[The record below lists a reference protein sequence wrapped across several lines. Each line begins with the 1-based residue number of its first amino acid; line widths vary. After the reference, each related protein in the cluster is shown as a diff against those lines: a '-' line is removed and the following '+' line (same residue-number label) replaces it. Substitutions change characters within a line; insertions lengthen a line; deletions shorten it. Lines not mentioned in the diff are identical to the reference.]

1 MSPGRTRAPR
11 RQPASAAGLER
22 ATLARARPDAHPEA
36 QQAAACFDALPT
48 AQAQMALVREIV
60 ATRASELTLAY
71 RNVAAVL
78 AGYKASTA
86 ADGEALHP
94 RPCVVFVVK
103 RKWTSADAGTPEQ
116 RLPARL
122 LTYGPPTAG
131 AGADLVERVLY
142 AVPTDVQLAQHYT
155 GARAQAAGCI
165 TVADPDPVCNLPGTL
180 TCWVR
185 IHELSGAAPQRLGL
199 SAMHVLSPVPRLPLP
214 AQGAG
219 FRALGAAPV
228 VRGSSL
234 PWGGRMDLDTGQ
246 VFDAQCAAVADSAW
260 LDSAYAGW
268 QLSATDPF
276 LTSPAALDRLAPH
289 TLFRILVPDNH
300 PAAGGAARPPVLAQF
315 RAMVGAETDI
325 GYQVRRNGQRF
336 EVPLHHAE
344 LIVLQLRANGPPTL
358 SGDSGSAVLAVQADG
373 SNIFVGM
380 HIAGGQGLSFV
391 LPAWQLFDPARWST
405 LPAGTVA
412 LVPSFQA

>member
-1 MSPGRTRAPR
+1 
-11 RQPASAAGLER
+11 
-22 ATLARARPDAHPEA
+22 
-36 QQAAACFDALPT
+36 
-48 AQAQMALVREIV
+48 MALVREIV
-60 ATRASELTLAY
+60 ATRARELTLAY

-86 ADGEALHP
+86 AEGEELYP

-103 RKWTSADAGTPEQ
+103 RKWTSADTGTPEQ

-122 LTYGPPTAG
+122 LTYGPAAAG
-131 AGADLVERVLY
+131 AGADLAGRVLY
-142 AVPTDVQLAQHYT
+142 AVPTDVQLAQHYI

-185 IHELSGAAPQRLGL
+185 IHSLSGGAPQRLGL
-199 SAMHVLSPVPRLPLP
+199 SAMHVLSPVPRLSLP
-214 AQGAG
+214 AQGAD
-219 FRALGAAPV
+219 FRAFGAPPV

-234 PWGGRMDLDTGQ
+234 HWGGQMNLDTGQ
-246 VFDAQCAAVADSAW
+246 VFDAQCAAMADSAW

-276 LTSPAALDRLAPH
+276 LTSPAAFDRLAPY

-300 PAAGGAARPPVLAQF
+300 PAAAGAVRPPVLAQF

-325 GYQVRRNGQRF
+325 AYQVRRSGQRF

-344 LIVLQLRANGPPTL
+344 LIVLQLQANGPPTL

-373 SNIFVGM
+373 SNVFVGM
-380 HIAGGQGLSFV
+380 HIAAAQGLSYV

>member
-1 MSPGRTRAPR
+1 
-11 RQPASAAGLER
+11 
-22 ATLARARPDAHPEA
+22 
-36 QQAAACFDALPT
+36 
-48 AQAQMALVREIV
+48 MALVREIV
-60 ATRASELTLAY
+60 TTRARELTLGY

-86 ADGEALHP
+86 ADGEALYP
-94 RPCVVFVVK
+94 QPCVVFVVK
-103 RKWTSADAGTPEQ
+103 RKWASAVAGTPEQ

-122 LTYGPPTAG
+122 LTYGPDAACG
-131 AGADLVERVLY
+131 GADLAERVLY
-142 AVPTDVQLAQHYT
+142 AVPTDVQLAQHYI

-185 IHELSGAAPQRLGL
+185 IHSLSGGAPQRLGL

-214 AQGAG
+214 AEGAG
-219 FRALGAAPV
+219 FSAMGAPPV

-234 PWGGRMDLDTGQ
+234 RWGGQMNLDTGQ
-246 VFDAQCAAVADSAW
+246 AFDAQCADVADSSW

-300 PAAGGAARPPVLAQF
+300 PAAGGVARPPVLAQF

-325 GYQVRRNGQRF
+325 AYQVRRSGQRF
-336 EVPLHHAE
+336 EVPLRHEE
-344 LIVLQLRANGPPTL
+344 LIVLQLQASGPPTL

-373 SNIFVGM
+373 SNVLVGM
-380 HIAGGQGLSFV
+380 HIAAAQGLSFV
-391 LPAWQLFDPARWST
+391 LPAWQLFDPARWSVK
-405 LPAGTVA
+405 PAGTVA